1 MIAVLTGPP
10 VGGRGVPPAGGAA
23 HAAAPVRLLATV
35 GSCLGF
41 WLGLGVIHIM
51 ELLVTAISTFF
62 KRQ

>member
-1 MIAVLTGPP
+1 MTEHYFLNFSPEE
-10 VGGRGVPPAGGAA
+10 
-23 HAAAPVRLLATV
+23 LLAAV
-35 GSCLGF
+35 GSSLGL

>member
-1 MIAVLTGPP
+1 MTALQVLVTQHYFPKFSLEE
-10 VGGRGVPPAGGAA
+10 
-23 HAAAPVRLLATV
+23 LLATV

-51 ELLVTAISTFF
+51 DLLVTAVSIFF